1 LSFFLKLSESTVQAK
16 HKALHCIDNGNGIMV
31 KTNHYDEASSGSDS
45 NDDSDDESQGEM
57 IDAGNATNLMEK
69 DKKIPSSDGGDAD
82 GDDDDDSDDSDSD
95 SNSADSGNGK
105 EDESPSNNNNDDNYN
120 SDDDDD
126 DLDNDED
133 LPLHERLRR
142 QDNDFSRIR
151 KSRER
156 KAQALEVASERLA
169 TFKQAQKKKNNKKR
183 KAMVG
188 DDDDDDDD
196 DIETQSNNSNTKK
209 TSTMTTKMT
218 TKKKKKSKHKPTEVS
233 SKRADFFGRGAPRLN
248 ESGVGVDIGAHRY
261 KPQDPRASN
270 LSGHFDEDNFQHNYA
285 FLEEMRNKEIG
296 QVRKR
301 ISAHKATGNKGNR
314 LRRKLQINPGDGTQ
328 TSTLEDDEI
337 RLKFLTETRADL
349 DRRKIER
356 EAKRSVTQKIR
367 SDVESGKSGVY
378 HLKRKERYRLE
389 LEAKLEVI
397 QKRGGDRAVEK
408 ILEKKRQKNKTRD
421 AARFAR

>member
-1 LSFFLKLSESTVQAK
+1 MAK
-16 HKALHCIDNGNGIMV
+16 ISK
-31 KTNHYDEASSGSDS
+31 HYDEASSGSESD
-45 NDDSDDESQGEM
+45 DDSDDESVQGEM
-57 IDAGNATNLMEK
+57 IDAGNATNLKEK
-69 DKKIPSSDGGDAD
+69 DKIPSSDRNDINGDSD
-82 GDDDDDSDDSDSD
+82 GDSGDSDSDSD
-95 SNSADSGNGK
+95 SNNSDDSENK
-105 EDESPSNNNNDDNYN
+105 EEDLPPSNNNNDDD
-120 SDDDDD
+120 SDISDVDDDDS
-126 DLDNDED
+126 DNDED

-169 TFKQAQKKKNNKKR
+169 KFKQAQKKKNNKKR
-183 KAMVG
+183 KTMVG
-188 DDDDDDDD
+188 DDDDD
-196 DIETQSNNSNTKK
+196 DIETQQSNNSKTKNT
-209 TSTMTTKMT
+209 TTNTTT

-356 EAKRSVTQKIR
+356 EAKRSVSQKIR

>member
-1 LSFFLKLSESTVQAK
+1 MATISK
-16 HKALHCIDNGNGIMV
+16 HYN
-31 KTNHYDEASSGSDS
+31 EASSGSESD
-45 NDDSDDESQGEM
+45 DDSDDESVQGEM
-57 IDAGNATNLMEK
+57 IDAGNAPNLKEK
-69 DKKIPSSDGGDAD
+69 DKIPSSDRNDLKGD
-82 GDDDDDSDDSDSD
+82 GDGDSGDSDSDSD
-95 SNSADSGNGK
+95 SNNSDDSENEE
-105 EDESPSNNNNDDNYN
+105 EDLPPSNNNNDDD
-120 SDDDDD
+120 SDISDVDDDDS
-126 DLDNDED
+126 DNDED

-169 TFKQAQKKKNNKKR
+169 KFKQAQKKKYNKKR
-183 KAMVG
+183 KTMVG
-188 DDDDDDDD
+188 DDDDD
-196 DIETQSNNSNTKK
+196 DIETQQSNNSKTKNTTTNTT
-209 TSTMTTKMT
+209 TS
-218 TKKKKKSKHKPTEVS
+218 KKKKKSKHKPTEVS

-356 EAKRSVTQKIR
+356 EAKRSVSQKIR

>member
-1 LSFFLKLSESTVQAK
+1 MAK
-16 HKALHCIDNGNGIMV
+16 ISK
-31 KTNHYDEASSGSDS
+31 HYDEASSGSESD
-45 NDDSDDESQGEM
+45 DDSDNESVQGEM
-57 IDAGNATNLMEK
+57 TDAGNATNLKEK
-69 DKKIPSSDGGDAD
+69 DKIPSSDRNNDINGDSD
-82 GDDDDDSDDSDSD
+82 GDSDDSDSD
-95 SNSADSGNGK
+95 SDSNNSDDSESK
-105 EDESPSNNNNDDNYN
+105 EEDLPPSNNNNDDD
-120 SDDDDD
+120 SDISDVDDDDS
-126 DLDNDED
+126 DNDED

-169 TFKQAQKKKNNKKR
+169 KFKQAQKKKNNKKR
-183 KAMVG
+183 KTMVG

-196 DIETQSNNSNTKK
+196 DIETQQSNNSKTKNT
-209 TSTMTTKMT
+209 TTNTTT

-356 EAKRSVTQKIR
+356 EAKRSVSQKIR

>member
-1 LSFFLKLSESTVQAK
+1 MAK
-16 HKALHCIDNGNGIMV
+16 ISK
-31 KTNHYDEASSGSDS
+31 HYDEASSGSES
-45 NDDSDDESQGEM
+45 DDDCDDESVQGEM
-57 IDAGNATNLMEK
+57 LDAGNATNLKEK
-69 DKKIPSSDGGDAD
+69 DKIPSSDGNDTD
-82 GDDDDDSDDSDSD
+82 GDDNSHSDSDSD
-95 SNSADSGNGK
+95 SNSSDDSEK
-105 EDESPSNNNNDDNYN
+105 EEEDLPPSNNNNDD
-120 SDDDDD
+120 SDISDVDDDDS
-126 DLDNDED
+126 DNDED

-169 TFKQAQKKKNNKKR
+169 TFKQAQKKNNNKKR

-188 DDDDDDDD
+188 DDDDID
-196 DIETQSNNSNTKK
+196 TQSNNSKSKNT
-209 TSTMTTKMT
+209 TTNSTT